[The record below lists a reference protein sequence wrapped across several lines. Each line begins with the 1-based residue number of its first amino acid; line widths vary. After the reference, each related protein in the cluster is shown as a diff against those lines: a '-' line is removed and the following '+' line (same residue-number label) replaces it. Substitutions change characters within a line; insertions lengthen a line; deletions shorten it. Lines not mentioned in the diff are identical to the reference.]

1 MALKSVDLQAV
12 ESVVNALLVV
22 RLQGGTLFVAGN
34 GGSAS
39 TASHI
44 ATDFMLGSRLSKP
57 PLRVVSLSD
66 NVSIITATGNDQD
79 FKLVFAR
86 QLSKL
91 AFPEDLLLVVSASG
105 NSPNILECVAAAKAI
120 GLTTIGFTGF
130 DGGELARQVDLLVN
144 VPTRI
149 GAYGAVEDAHLAINH
164 MITVQLQR
172 IAEGEEALDTN
183 A

>member
-66 NVSIITATGNDQD
+66 NVATITATGNDRD
-79 FKLVFAR
+79 FKLIFAR

-91 AFPEDLLLVVSASG
+91 AYPEDLLLVVSASG

-130 DGGELARQVDLLVN
+130 DGGELARQVDLLVH